1 MADLFSKAI
10 KKKNNEL
17 EPNLHELAKT
27 PYGEL
32 EITKYLY
39 ESGLQNIF
47 EDYQKSMSAI
57 SQQEQQSLQ
66 DAYFIREMSKK
77 YLGEYASNVGLG
89 DVSDSL
95 LDIYGQYQQNL
106 GAIRQS
112 YDALRLNLTHEYNK
126 AREETMRNLLL
137 TNYGIEVAKLSE
149 KTQQVMHN
157 IIIGETE
164 GYDRVEYLQKHRNLI
179 GEHNYRAIYETLYS
193 LGLLGQS
200 DLEFHDIMNPG
211 SKHYVGDDYDFKLM
225 TGENVDKNSIGFI
238 DPAGNKK
245 FSVVEDADNDPK
257 FDITG
262 EEVYK
267 IFDKNY
273 QEGLVN
279 HAVPV
284 QGDIVIAR
292 GYNSETN
299 STELVEYIFNNGRW
313 HRLVTEKPISQD
325 EMKLWRI
332 PEERK
337 NIELTNFKANKNSV
351 TLNGITWV
359 AEETPY
365 FAVNENFE
373 HVLLLTGSGKS
384 SSGKPMANL
393 ATFKTIAD
401 EISQLKKNPEMW
413 ISPDKAE
420 IAKLFKEIHGY
431 SKDTTFVMY
440 NGNMYMFRGKDGYIF
455 KMKRKKE

>member
-10 KKKNNEL
+10 KKKNNEF

-47 EDYQKSMSAI
+47 EDYQKSMSAL
-57 SQQEQQSLQ
+57 SKQEQQSLQ

-313 HRLVTEKPISQD
+313 HRLVTEKPFSQD

-332 PEERK
+332 PENKK
-337 NIELTNFKANKNSV
+337 NIELTNFKASKNSV
-351 TLNGITWV
+351 TFNGITWV
-359 AEETPY
+359 AGEMPY

-373 HVLLLTGSGKS
+373 LAPIENVATTLSGDPKVVDAVTS
-384 SSGKPMANL
+384 ASTISITVP
-393 ATFKTIAD
+393 AT
-401 EISQLKKNPEMW
+401 
-413 ISPDKAE
+413 PDKLE
-420 IAKLFKEIHGY
+420 IAKLFKETHGY

-440 NGNMYMFRGKDGYIF
+440 NGDMYMFRGKEGNIY

>member
-10 KKKNNEL
+10 KKMNNEL

-47 EDYQKSMSAI
+47 EDYQKSMSAL

-106 GAIRQS
+106 GNIRQS
-112 YDALRLNLTHEYNK
+112 YDALRLNLTQEYNK

-157 IIIGETE
+157 IIVGETE
-164 GYDRVEYLQKHRNLI
+164 GYDPVEYLQKHRNLI

-193 LGLLGQS
+193 QGLLGQS

-211 SKHYVGDDYDFKLM
+211 SEHYVGDDYDFKLM

-262 EEVYK
+262 EELYE

-273 QEGLVN
+273 QKGLVN

-284 QGDIVIAR
+284 QGDIVLAR
-292 GYNSETN
+292 GYNNETN

-313 HRLVTEKPISQD
+313 HRLVTEKPIASSPD

-337 NIELTNFKANKNSV
+337 NIELTDFKASKNSV
-351 TLNGITWV
+351 TFNGITWV
-359 AEETPY
+359 AEKSSY
-365 FAVNENFE
+365 FSVNKNFE
-373 HVLLLTGSGKS
+373 RVRSPFGAAEFQDSQEVIEEVVIDW
-384 SSGKPMANL
+384 
-393 ATFKTIAD
+393 AT
-401 EISQLKKNPEMW
+401 
-413 ISPDKAE
+413 PDQAE
-420 IAKLFKEIHGY
+420 IAKLFKETHGY

-440 NGNMYMFRGKDGYIF
+440 NGDMYMLRGKEGKIY
-455 KMKRKKE
+455 KMKRKEE

>member
-57 SQQEQQSLQ
+57 SRQEQQSLQ

-112 YDALRLNLTHEYNK
+112 YDALRLNLTQEYNK

-164 GYDRVEYLQKHRNLI
+164 GYDPVEYLQKHRNLI

-193 LGLLGQS
+193 LGLLGRS

-211 SKHYVGDDYDFKLM
+211 SEHYVGDNYDFKLM

-245 FSVVEDADNDPK
+245 FSVVEDVDNDPK

-262 EEVYK
+262 KEVYE

-284 QGDIVIAR
+284 QGDIVLAR
-292 GYNSETN
+292 GYNNVTN
-299 STELVEYIFNNGRW
+299 STELVEYIYNNGRW
-313 HRLVTEKPISQD
+313 HRLVTEKPLDFSPD
-325 EMKLWRI
+325 GMKLWRI
-332 PEERK
+332 PEDRK

-351 TLNGITWV
+351 TFNGITWV
-359 AEETPY
+359 VEEPAY
-365 FAVNENFE
+365 FAVNENFG
-373 HVLLLTGSGKS
+373 HVPLVIGS
-384 SSGKPMANL
+384 SSLGHPL
-393 ATFKTIAD
+393 TDSFTSD
-401 EISQLKKNPEMW
+401 KK
-413 ISPDKAE
+413 E
-420 IAKLFKEIHGY
+420 IAKLFKETHGY

-440 NGNMYMFRGKDGYIF
+440 NGDMYMLRGEEGLIY
-455 KMKRKKE
+455 KMKRKER

>member
-10 KKKNNEL
+10 KKMNNEL

-47 EDYQKSMSAI
+47 EDYQKSMSAL

-106 GAIRQS
+106 GNIRQS
-112 YDALRLNLTHEYNK
+112 YDALRLNLTQEYNK

-157 IIIGETE
+157 IIVGETE
-164 GYDRVEYLQKHRNLI
+164 GYDPVEYLQKHRNLI

-193 LGLLGQS
+193 QGLLGQS

-211 SKHYVGDDYDFKLM
+211 SEHYVGDDYDFKLM

-262 EEVYK
+262 EELYE

-273 QEGLVN
+273 QKGLVN

-284 QGDIVIAR
+284 QGDIVLAR
-292 GYNSETN
+292 GYNNETN

-313 HRLVTEKPISQD
+313 HRLVTEKPFSQD

-332 PEERK
+332 PEDRK
-337 NIELTNFKANKNSV
+337 NIELTNFKASKNSV
-351 TLNGITWV
+351 TFNGITWV
-359 AEETPY
+359 AEKTPY
-365 FAVNENFE
+365 FAVNKNFE
-373 HVLLLTGSGKS
+373 RVAGPPVSTLVLEW
-384 SSGKPMANL
+384 
-393 ATFKTIAD
+393 AT
-401 EISQLKKNPEMW
+401 
-413 ISPDKAE
+413 PDQAE
-420 IAKLFKEIHGY
+420 IAKLFKETHGL

-440 NGNMYMFRGKDGYIF
+440 KGNMYMLRGKDGKIY
-455 KMKRKKE
+455 KMKRKEE

>member
-10 KKKNNEL
+10 KKMNNEL

-47 EDYQKSMSAI
+47 EDYQKSMSAL

-95 LDIYGQYQQNL
+95 LDIYGKYQQNL
-106 GAIRQS
+106 GDIRKS
-112 YDALRLNLTHEYNK
+112 YDALRLNLTQEYNK

-164 GYDRVEYLQKHRNLI
+164 GYDPVEYLQKHRNLI

-193 LGLLGQS
+193 QGLLGQS

-211 SKHYVGDDYDFKLM
+211 SKYYVGDDYDFKLM

-262 EEVYK
+262 EELYE
-267 IFDKNY
+267 IFDENY
-273 QEGLVN
+273 QKGLVN

-284 QGDIVIAR
+284 QGDIVLAR
-292 GYNSETN
+292 GYNNETN

-332 PEERK
+332 PEDRK
-337 NIELTNFKANKNSV
+337 NIELTGFKASKNSV
-351 TLNGITWV
+351 TINGITWV
-359 AEETPY
+359 AGEMPY
-365 FAVNENFE
+365 VAVNENFE
-373 HVLLLTGSGKS
+373 IAPITNIGVTKTGDVVVN
-384 SSGKPMANL
+384 PAIP
-393 ATFKTIAD
+393 ATTVPITIPAT
-401 EISQLKKNPEMW
+401 
-413 ISPDKAE
+413 PDKAE
-420 IAKLFKEIHGY
+420 IAKLFKETHGY
-431 SKDTTFVMY
+431 SRDTTFVMY
-440 NGNMYMFRGKDGYIF
+440 NGDMYMLRGEEGLIY
-455 KMKRKKE
+455 KMKRKEE

>member
-47 EDYQKSMSAI
+47 EDYQKSMSVL

-112 YDALRLNLTHEYNK
+112 YDALRLNLTQEYNK

-164 GYDRVEYLQKHRNLI
+164 GYDPVEYLQKHRNLI

-193 LGLLGQS
+193 QGLLGQS

-211 SKHYVGDDYDFKLM
+211 SEHYVGDDYDFKLM

-262 EEVYK
+262 EELYE
-267 IFDKNY
+267 IFDENY
-273 QEGLVN
+273 QKGLVN

-284 QGDIVIAR
+284 QGDIVLAR
-292 GYNSETN
+292 GYNNETN
-299 STELVEYIFNNGRW
+299 STELVEYIYNNGRW
-313 HRLVTEKPISQD
+313 HRLVTEKPMSFSPD

-337 NIELTNFKANKNSV
+337 NIELTDFKASKNSV
-351 TLNGITWV
+351 TFNGITWV
-359 AEETPY
+359 ADETY
-365 FAVNENFE
+365 FTVNKNLEY
-373 HVLLLTGSGKS
+373 V
-384 SSGKPMANL
+384 PMVIG
-393 ATFKTIAD
+393 ATWSATPITDSFT
-401 EISQLKKNPEMW
+401 
-413 ISPDKAE
+413 PDKAE
-420 IAKLFKEIHGY
+420 IAKLFKETHGY

-440 NGNMYMFRGKDGYIF
+440 NGDMYMLRGKSGRIY
-455 KMKRKKE
+455 KMKRKEE

>member
-10 KKKNNEL
+10 KKMNNEL

-47 EDYQKSMSAI
+47 EDYQKSMSAL

-95 LDIYGQYQQNL
+95 LDIYGKYQQNL
-106 GAIRQS
+106 GDIRQS
-112 YDALRLNLTHEYNK
+112 YDALRLNLTQEYNK

-164 GYDRVEYLQKHRNLI
+164 GYDPVEYLQKHRNLI

-193 LGLLGQS
+193 QGLLGQS
-200 DLEFHDIMNPG
+200 DLEFFDIMNPG

-245 FSVVEDADNDPK
+245 FSVIEDVDNDPK

-262 EEVYK
+262 EELYE

-273 QEGLVN
+273 QKGLVN

-284 QGDIVIAR
+284 QGDIVLAR
-292 GYNSETN
+292 GYNNETN
-299 STELVEYIFNNGRW
+299 STELVEYIYNNGRW
-313 HRLVTEKPISQD
+313 HRLVTEKPMGSSQD

-332 PEERK
+332 PENKK
-337 NIELTNFKANKNSV
+337 NIELTDFKASKNSV
-351 TLNGITWV
+351 TINGITWV

-373 HVLLLTGSGKS
+373 RVPIVIGSTK
-384 SSGKPMANL
+384 SSGKPITDP
-393 ATFKTIAD
+393 AT
-401 EISQLKKNPEMW
+401 
-413 ISPDKAE
+413 PDKAE
-420 IAKLFKEIHGY
+420 IAKLFKETHGY
-431 SKDTTFVMY
+431 SKDTTFVIY
-440 NGNMYMFRGKDGYIF
+440 NGDVYMFRGKEGRIY
-455 KMKRKKE
+455 KMKRKEE